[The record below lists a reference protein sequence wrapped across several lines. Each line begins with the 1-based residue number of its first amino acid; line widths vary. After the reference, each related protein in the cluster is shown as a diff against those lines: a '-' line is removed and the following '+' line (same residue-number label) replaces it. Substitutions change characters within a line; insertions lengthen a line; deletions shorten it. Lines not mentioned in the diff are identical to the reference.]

1 MGIVEAWQARILNH
15 MSLFVQLRKTFIS
28 PNVRVSSRI
37 LRVLILFPLAG
48 SLASGSEESC
58 KSLLLAQTP
67 ISYAALD
74 ALRAARASFEIEA
87 VGKVIDGRP
96 RAIILAGESHVKR
109 EKASRAGVKLTGQ
122 FPFRGLEGADLSKN
136 GIAGVLMA
144 PVLASLDFIAKKIL
158 RLKGSSIDDAWVQ
171 PGLEIAKNEMAIAVA
186 SRLKAEKGMTSVRL
200 TVAEEQELLA
210 ALQEIDLETG
220 DQTRLIRVKGEE
232 VLPLIK
238 LHLADPAPLAERRLP
253 LNLALEEGHQPGL
266 RENLAMVGFPLNLG
280 WIASDLAL
288 SYASSHGHPEMTGA
302 SHAVSAMTTL
312 VSLYTLSQYAFQ
324 KKHSEKRWFH
334 FVFPLHHGLL
344 EGRNETMV
352 ANIER
357 GFLENPDYDQMLVFV
372 GQAHV
377 KGMKKLLLEHYG
389 YREAIIPKLPSVESV
404 ESLNQ

>member
-1 MGIVEAWQARILNH
+1 
-15 MSLFVQLRKTFIS
+15 MSLFFQLRKIFIS
-28 PNVRVSSRI
+28 PNVRVSPRI

-74 ALRAARASFEIEA
+74 ALRAAQASFKIEA

-186 SRLKAEKGMTSVRL
+186 SRLKAE
-200 TVAEEQELLA
+200 
-210 ALQEIDLETG
+210 
-220 DQTRLIRVKGEE
+220 
-232 VLPLIK
+232 
-238 LHLADPAPLAERRLP
+238 
-253 LNLALEEGHQPGL
+253 
-266 RENLAMVGFPLNLG
+266 
-280 WIASDLAL
+280 
-288 SYASSHGHPEMTGA
+288 
-302 SHAVSAMTTL
+302 
-312 VSLYTLSQYAFQ
+312 
-324 KKHSEKRWFH
+324 
-334 FVFPLHHGLL
+334 
-344 EGRNETMV
+344 
-352 ANIER
+352 
-357 GFLENPDYDQMLVFV
+357 
-372 GQAHV
+372 
-377 KGMKKLLLEHYG
+377 
-389 YREAIIPKLPSVESV
+389 
-404 ESLNQ
+404 